1 MFGEICMD
9 MSKVRSL
16 LFNDVASAAV
26 AANGLV
32 DANVVVVNAWPV
44 EMAEVVV
51 DVVVIVGDIDDAD
64 APMVIDTDKDNGLVA
79 L

>member
-1 MFGEICMD
+1 MD